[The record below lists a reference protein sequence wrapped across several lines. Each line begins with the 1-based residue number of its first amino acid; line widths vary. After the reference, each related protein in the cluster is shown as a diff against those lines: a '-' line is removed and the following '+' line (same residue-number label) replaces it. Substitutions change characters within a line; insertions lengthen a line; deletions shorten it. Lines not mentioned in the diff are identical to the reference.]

1 MCVWVYVCMYA
12 RKCVCGCVYVVCP
25 CVCMYTHTHTHVNAS
40 YWDQMNRVL
49 ARRGQ
54 DSIEIWALGTGA
66 SMHIRTRQRHRPC
79 SLRRHARIHVSASE
93 LLALPTP
100 FFAPPFP
107 ISRHGQISRSSSCL
121 LERRWTTATS
131 LWVFRTT
138 TLPTPSNSW
147 STSIKSSRTA
157 TLLFVMPCM
166 RYACSL
172 FVFCGTI
179 LRCVE
184 CAQWA
189 R

>member
-79 SLRRHARIHVSASE
+79 SLRGMHASTCQPA
-93 LLALPTP
+93 
-100 FFAPPFP
+100 
-107 ISRHGQISRSSSCL
+107 SSSLCPPL
-121 LERRWTTATS
+121 FLRPLSPSHDMAKYPDPRVAFWRDGGLPQLHCGCSVQRHYQPPATRGVPPS
-131 LWVFRTT
+131 RAHEP
-138 TLPTPSNSW
+138 LPC
-147 STSIKSSRTA
+147 SS
-157 TLLFVMPCM
+157 
-166 RYACSL
+166 
-172 FVFCGTI
+172 
-179 LRCVE
+179 
-184 CAQWA
+184 
-189 R
+189 